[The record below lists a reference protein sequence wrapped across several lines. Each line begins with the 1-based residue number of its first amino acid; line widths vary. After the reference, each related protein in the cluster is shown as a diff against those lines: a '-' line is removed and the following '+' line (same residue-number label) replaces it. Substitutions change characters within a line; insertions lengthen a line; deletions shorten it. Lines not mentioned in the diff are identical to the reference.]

1 MFMFPPPDFKQQ
13 HSRSTDDRGTS
24 ESMSNIQR
32 SHIGSGKS
40 ASATLIGGRQI
51 LDNSQQYVI
60 LDESAVGPGT
70 ITTRQKAPSGFLHL
84 SSTATNI
91 VFPTSNSSLI
101 SSQTFPLSEEHSTS
115 AAAAAYSQ
123 IAREDDAASWLNTL
137 PNQQLK
143 FDLQSLNL
151 HLSTRVTEILACAE
165 AMWEWICEYQDTR
178 RSHRGQQLH
187 MPKEH
192 SQLRNAHPGERVG
205 AHRFSTELIGMS
217 RAEFDVL
224 LTRFELCVT
233 CSSRRVLA
241 DELIL
246 VSATCAI
253 ASIWSPASPPH
264 STLLPRPSHSR
275 LTAKHSTTPV
285 RSGRS
290 TKTSCAR
297 DIGPVPLGQ
306 YSRRVLTSHWT

>member
-1 MFMFPPPDFKQQ
+1 MFPPPDFKQK
-13 HSRSTDDRGTS
+13 HSRSTDERGTL
-24 ESMSNIQR
+24 ESMSKTQR
-32 SHIGSGKS
+32 SHTGSRKS
-40 ASATLIGGRQI
+40 TSATLIGGRQI
-51 LDNSQQYVI
+51 LDNSQPYVI

-70 ITTRQKAPSGFLHL
+70 ITARQKAPSSFLHL

-91 VFPTSNSSLI
+91 VFPTSNSSLV
-101 SSQTFPLSEEHSTS
+101 SSETFPLSEEHSTS

-123 IAREDDAASWLNTL
+123 IAREDDASWLNTL
-137 PNQQLK
+137 PNQRLK

-192 SQLRNAHPGERVG
+192 SQLRNAHPGERGG

-233 CSSRRVLA
+233 CSSRRVLG

-264 STLLPRPSHSR
+264 STLLPRPSHSQM
-275 LTAKHSTTPV
+275 TAKRLTTPV
-285 RSGRS
+285 KNGRS
-290 TKTSCAR
+290 TKTSSAR
-297 DIGPVPLGQ
+297 NIGPVLLGRHP
-306 YSRRVLTSHWT
+306 RRVLTSHWS